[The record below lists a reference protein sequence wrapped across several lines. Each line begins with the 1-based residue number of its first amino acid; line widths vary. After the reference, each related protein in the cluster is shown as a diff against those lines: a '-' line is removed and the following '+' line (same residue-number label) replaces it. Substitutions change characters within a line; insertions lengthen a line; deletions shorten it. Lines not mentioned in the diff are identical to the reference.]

1 MLKYIM
7 KRFIFVIPVLLGAT
21 LLVFTIMEFTPGDPA
36 RLILGDEATQED
48 IDALREEMG
57 LNDPFAVRYVRFVA
71 DMLHGDLGV

>member
-48 IDALREEMG
+48 IDALR
-57 LNDPFAVRYVRFVA
+57 
-71 DMLHGDLGV
+71 